1 MSGDNV
7 GAVTRVVPLED
18 ASALDV
24 TEAALCAG
32 DAVVLPTDTVYGLAT
47 LPAFVDTLYA
57 LKGRPDAV
65 PIAVLVESLE
75 QARLV
80 VEFPPVAERVARAL
94 WPGPLTLVLAR
105 IDVRDATLG
114 VRCPDHPFVRAL
126 AGRVGPLSV
135 TSANRH
141 GQPTAPDATDAA
153 GSLAGPVGLVIDG
166 GACAGSASSVV
177 DARDETLTILREGP
191 LSAEQIRA
199 AALR

>member
-1 MSGDNV
+1 MEHP
-7 GAVTRVVPLED
+7 A
-18 ASALDV
+18 ALDAA
-24 TEAALCAG
+24 EAALHAG
-32 DAVVLPTDTVYGLAT
+32 EAVVLPTDTVYGLAT

-75 QARLV
+75 QARRI
-80 VEFPPVAERVARAL
+80 VEFPAVAERLAQAF
-94 WPGPLTLVLAR
+94 WPGPLTLVLR
-105 IDVRDATLG
+105 RVDDRGSTLG

-141 GQPTAPDATDAA
+141 GEPTAPSATDAA
-153 GSLAGPVGLVIDG
+153 GSLDGTVGLVIDG
-166 GACAGSASSVV
+166 GPCAGVASSVV

-191 LSAEQIRA
+191 IGAEQVRA